1 MEPLISPPCF
11 QEIKNRC
18 KPVRS
23 VNIEHKKSLS
33 RLDRLALFITEKVGT
48 MGFFIIVFAWTT
60 LWLGWN
66 TIVPTSLRFDPFP
79 AFVLWLF
86 ISNVLQIFL
95 MPLIMVGQNF
105 QNQHAELRAEADF
118 EINTKAEQE
127 INTILLHLEY
137 QNTLILKI
145 LKNLEHKPLLK
156 NEIHQQWIKTVRD
169 PTHHE

>member
-1 MEPLISPPCF
+1 MKSLISPPCF
-11 QEIKNRC
+11 QEIKNSR

-23 VNIEHKKSLS
+23 VNVEHKKSLS
-33 RLDRLALFITEKVGT
+33 RLDRSALFITEKVGS
-48 MGFFIIVFAWTT
+48 MGFFVLVFAWTI

-66 TIVPTSLRFDPFP
+66 MVAPISLRFDPFP

-86 ISNVLQIFL
+86 ISNVMQIFL

-105 QNQHAELRAEADF
+105 QNQHAEIRAEADF

-127 INTILLHLEY
+127 INAILLHLEY

-145 LKNLEHKPLLK
+145 LQSLEHKSLSAKELVGS
-156 NEIHQQWIKTVRD
+156 I
-169 PTHHE
+169 

>member
-1 MEPLISPPCF
+1 MKSLISPPCF
-11 QEIKNRC
+11 QEIKNSR

-23 VNIEHKKSLS
+23 VNVEHKKSLS
-33 RLDRLALFITEKVGT
+33 RLDRSALFITEKVGS
-48 MGFFIIVFAWTT
+48 MGFFVLVFAWTI

-66 TIVPTSLRFDPFP
+66 MVAPISLRFDPFP

-86 ISNVLQIFL
+86 ISNVMQIFL

-105 QNQHAELRAEADF
+105 QNQHAEIRAEADF

-127 INTILLHLEY
+127 INAILLHLEY

-145 LKNLEHKPLLK
+145 FQSLEHKSLSAKELVGS
-156 NEIHQQWIKTVRD
+156 I
-169 PTHHE
+169 